1 MSDTGTL
8 AARIQALEDLEA
20 IKRLK
25 HRYWRCLDQKRWD
38 ELATCF
44 AADATV
50 DYGSGRYRFQ
60 GVDAIMQFLRTSLG
74 EESGTFGIHHGG
86 HPEIELLSPTAA
98 RGSWVLWNF
107 LFNAGQKRNIRI
119 GAYYADEYVKV
130 GAEWKIR
137 HTGYTALFHEEWSRE
152 DTPSVRVLVPSHAGF

>member
-1 MSDTGTL
+1 MTPT
-8 AARIQALEDLEA
+8 DLVEIEL

-25 HRYWRCLDQKRWD
+25 YKYMRCLDQKRWD
-38 ELATCF
+38 ELAHCF
-44 AADATV
+44 TPDATV
-50 DYGSGRYRFQ
+50 DYGSGRYSFQ

-74 EESGTFGIHHGG
+74 EQSGTVGIHHGG
-86 HPEIELLSPTAA
+86 HPEIELLSATTA

-107 LFNAGQKRNIRI
+107 LFNAAQKRNIRI

-137 HTGYTALFHEEWSRE
+137 HTGYRALFHEEWSRD
-152 DTPSVRVLVPSHAGF
+152 DTPSVRVLVPG

>member
-74 EESGTFGIHHGG
+74 EESGTFGLHHGG
-86 HPEIELLSPTAA
+86 HPEIELLGPTAA
-98 RGSWVLWNF
+98 RGTWVLYNF
-107 LFNAGQKRNIRI
+107 LFNPGQKRNVRI

-130 GAEWKIR
+130 GGEWKIR
-137 HTGYTALFHEEWSRE
+137 HTGYAALFHEEWSRD
-152 DTPSVRVLVPSHAGF
+152 DTPSVRVLVPSHVRA